1 MLGSEADACHA
12 YFELFPK
19 MIRKYSV
26 SLVIRTGELGLE
38 NVENNRC
45 CWDSIL

>member
-19 MIRKYSV
+19 MYKKIFRVLGYSH
-26 SLVIRTGELGLE
+26 R
-38 NVENNRC
+38 
-45 CWDSIL
+45 